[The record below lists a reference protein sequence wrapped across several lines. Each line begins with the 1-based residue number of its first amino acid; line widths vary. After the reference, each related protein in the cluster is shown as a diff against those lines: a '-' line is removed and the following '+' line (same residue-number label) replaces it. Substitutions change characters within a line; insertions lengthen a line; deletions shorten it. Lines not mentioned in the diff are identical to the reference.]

1 MNLDKELFDKSE
13 KEEEENQTACLVGIN
28 ASKQIAL
35 SIVDKNGAT
44 FITTTMNAAYAKYL
58 RDLIDSCINKL
69 KKPNEG
75 SVETDDKSVQ

>member
-1 MNLDKELFDKSE
+1 MNLDKELFDKSK

-28 ASKQIAL
+28 ASRQIAL
-35 SIVDKNGAT
+35 SVVDKNGVT
-44 FITTTMNAAYAKYL
+44 FITTTMDVVYAKYL